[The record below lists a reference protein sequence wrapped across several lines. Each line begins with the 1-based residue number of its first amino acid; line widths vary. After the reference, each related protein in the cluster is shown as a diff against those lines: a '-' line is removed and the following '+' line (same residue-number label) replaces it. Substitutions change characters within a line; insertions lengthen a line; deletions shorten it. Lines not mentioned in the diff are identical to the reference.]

1 MFHPKLSPQRT
12 QRGLRALLLAAPM
25 LALSACGNA
34 GSAEPT
40 ETETAQAEAVQTARA
55 DTASNDGRYGARS
68 DCMNCGTIT
77 AIQAREVE
85 GEPSAAATVAGAIIG
100 GVIGH
105 QFGSGSGK
113 DAATAAGAIGGA
125 AAGRE
130 IDKNAK
136 SYTVYDVTIDM
147 DDGPRERVTVGSV
160 AGYDEGDRVRV
171 SGEKLVAI

>member
-12 QRGLRALLLAAPM
+12 QRSLRALLLAAPM

-34 GSAEPT
+34 GSAEPA

-136 SYTVYDVTIDM
+136 SYTVYDVTIRM
-147 DDGPRERVTVGSV
+147 HEGGVRELTLYSREGLSVGEEVQVTGERVTP
-160 AGYDEGDRVRV
+160 A
-171 SGEKLVAI
+171 